1 MARFVP
7 ELEGK
12 VFPSAAERKVAAR
25 LRAGL
30 DDRYV
35 VMHSVGL
42 ARHAR
47 KRWAE
52 ADFVV
57 IGPEG
62 VFCLEV
68 KGGRVSRRDG
78 MWSFVDRDDRETLKR
93 EGPFDQAGGAAG
105 ALAAYFR
112 ELRLTAADGRP
123 PLTGY
128 GVVTPDCV
136 LHATGPNE
144 DRELILDQRDLGESM
159 TSYLTRLHEF
169 HAARLD
175 ESGLDPSDVD
185 AVADAV
191 RGDFDAVVLRSAR
204 TDRIESELV
213 RYTEGQ
219 RRLMEALAGNER
231 VIVSGAAG
239 TGKTL
244 LALNETTRLAEQGR
258 SVLLTCSAPGLA
270 EDLAQ
275 RVDPG
280 VVVRPFGLLGAE
292 GGTFDALVV
301 DEGQDLLTDGSALDT
316 LDRVLDGGLA
326 HGTWRFFHDP
336 NQALF
341 GSPAPGALDRLEDS
355 GATRAVLTV
364 NCRNT
369 KRTIEVIRL
378 LSGDVKVAAGDVYGP
393 PVTTCTSWD
402 APHIDRIS
410 AQLDRLRA
418 ADVPDAEVVVLVE
431 DERSRSEIAAALGLS
446 TTPARAETTRCLT
459 ITEFKGRE
467 SPVVVL
473 AGPSSLD
480 TVEGRRLAYVGAS
493 RARVEVAV
501 VLPPEC
507 EESYLRRSAEF
518 ARLIVEAMLG
528 GES

>member
-93 EGPFDQAGGAAG
+93 EGPFDQAGGG
-105 ALAAYFR
+105 R
-112 ELRLTAADGRP
+112 GVGCVLRAETDGSRWSA

-128 GVVTPDCV
+128 GRHADCV
-136 LHATGPNE
+136 LRTGPNE
-144 DRELILDQRDLGESM
+144 DQELILDQRDLGESM

-191 RGDFDAVVLRSAR
+191 RGDFDAVVLA
-204 TDRIESELV
+204 
-213 RYTEGQ
+213 
-219 RRLMEALAGNER
+219 
-231 VIVSGAAG
+231 
-239 TGKTL
+239 
-244 LALNETTRLAEQGR
+244 RLAPTG
-258 SVLLTCSAPGLA
+258 
-270 EDLAQ
+270 
-275 RVDPG
+275 
-280 VVVRPFGLLGAE
+280 
-292 GGTFDALVV
+292 
-301 DEGQDLLTDGSALDT
+301 
-316 LDRVLDGGLA
+316 
-326 HGTWRFFHDP
+326 
-336 NQALF
+336 
-341 GSPAPGALDRLEDS
+341 
-355 GATRAVLTV
+355 
-364 NCRNT
+364 
-369 KRTIEVIRL
+369 
-378 LSGDVKVAAGDVYGP
+378 
-393 PVTTCTSWD
+393 
-402 APHIDRIS
+402 
-410 AQLDRLRA
+410 
-418 ADVPDAEVVVLVE
+418 
-431 DERSRSEIAAALGLS
+431 
-446 TTPARAETTRCLT
+446 
-459 ITEFKGRE
+459 
-467 SPVVVL
+467 
-473 AGPSSLD
+473 
-480 TVEGRRLAYVGAS
+480 S
-493 RARVEVAV
+493 RASWFVIPRA
-501 VLPPEC
+501 
-507 EESYLRRSAEF
+507 SA
-518 ARLIVEAMLG
+518 G
-528 GES
+528 

>member
-12 VFPSAAERKVAAR
+12 VFPSTAERKVAAM

-30 DDRYV
+30 DDQYV

-42 ARHAR
+42 ARHR
-47 KRWAE
+47 KKRWAE

-112 ELRLTAADGRP
+112 GLRLTAADGRP

-144 DRELILDQRDLGESM
+144 DRELVLDQRDIGEPM
-159 TSYLTRLHEF
+159 ASYFRRLHAY

-175 ESGLDPSDVD
+175 ESGLVASDVE
-185 AVADAV
+185 ALADAV

-204 TDRIESELV
+204 TDRIESELI
-213 RYTEGQ
+213 RYTESQ
-219 RRLMEALAGNER
+219 HRLMEALAANER
-231 VIVSGAAG
+231 VIVSGTAG

-244 LALNETTRLAEQGR
+244 LALNETKRLAEQGR

-270 EDLAQ
+270 EDLSQ
-275 RVDPG
+275 RVEVG
-280 VVVRPFGLLGAE
+280 VVVLPFGSLDGE
-292 GGTFDALVV
+292 GGSFDAVVV
-301 DEGQDLLTDGSALDT
+301 DEGQDLLPDGAALET
-316 LDRVLDGGLA
+316 LDRVVEGGLA
-326 HGTWRFFHDP
+326 NGTWRFFHDP

-341 GSPAPGALDRLEDS
+341 GAPAPGALGRLEDS
-355 GATRAVLTV
+355 GATKATLTV

-369 KRTIEVIRL
+369 RRTIEAIRL
-378 LSGDVKVAAGDVYGP
+378 LSGGVKVATGDVHGP

-402 APHIDRIS
+402 EPHIERIS
-410 AQLDRLRA
+410 AQLERLRA
-418 ADVPDAEVVVLVE
+418 ADVPDPEVVVLVE
-431 DERSRSEIAAALGLS
+431 HEWMRSEIAAALGLS
-446 TTPARAETTRCLT
+446 TAPVAMETTRCLT
-459 ITEFKGRE
+459 ISEFKGRE
-467 SPVVVL
+467 SPVVIL

-480 TVEGRRLAYVGAS
+480 HVEGRRLAYVGAS

-507 EESYLRRSAEF
+507 AESYSRRSAEF
-518 ARLIVEAMLG
+518 AHVVVEAMLR
-528 GES
+528 GEA

>member
-93 EGPFDQAGGAAG
+93 ESPFDQAGGAAG

-159 TSYLTRLHEF
+159 TSYQRACTSFTRHGSTSLVSI
-169 HAARLD
+169 RPM
-175 ESGLDPSDVD
+175 ST
-185 AVADAV
+185 VADAV
-191 RGDFDAVVLRSAR
+191 RGDFDAVVLRSAAP
-204 TDRIESELV
+204 TGS
-213 RYTEGQ
+213 
-219 RRLMEALAGNER
+219 RRAGSLYRGPAPMEALAGNER

-280 VVVRPFGLLGAE
+280 VVVRPFGCSVPRVA
-292 GGTFDALVV
+292 FDALVV

-393 PVTTCTSWD
+393 PVTTCTSGN
-402 APHIDRIS
+402 AAH
-410 AQLDRLRA
+410 RA
-418 ADVPDAEVVVLVE
+418 DLCAVG
-431 DERSRSEIAAALGLS
+431 S
-446 TTPARAETTRCLT
+446 
-459 ITEFKGRE
+459 
-467 SPVVVL
+467 L
-473 AGPSSLD
+473 ASG
-480 TVEGRRLAYVGAS
+480 
-493 RARVEVAV
+493 
-501 VLPPEC
+501 
-507 EESYLRRSAEF
+507 
-518 ARLIVEAMLG
+518 
-528 GES
+528 

>member
-1 MARFVP
+1 MATFVP

-12 VFPSAAERKVAAR
+12 VFPSAAERKVAAM

-144 DRELILDQRDLGESM
+144 HRELVLDQRDLGEPIAL
-159 TSYLTRLHEF
+159 YLRRLHAH
-169 HAARLD
+169 HAAKLD
-175 ESGLDPSDVD
+175 ESGLDAADVE
-185 AVADAV
+185 AVAEAI
-191 RGDFDAVVLRSAR
+191 RGDFEATVLRSAR
-204 TDRIESELV
+204 TDRVESELI

-219 RRLMEALAGNER
+219 QRLMDALATNRR
-231 VIVSGAAG
+231 VLVAGAAG

-244 LALNETTRLAEQGR
+244 LALNEAARLAGEGCR
-258 SVLLTCSAPGLA
+258 VLLACSGAGLA
-270 EDLAQ
+270 ADLAE
-275 RVDPG
+275 RVPAG
-280 VVVRPFGLLGAE
+280 VVVKAFGETTTGV
-292 GGTFDALVV
+292 GPVDALVV
-301 DEGQDLLTDGSALDT
+301 DEGQDLIVDRDLFDT
-316 LDRVLDGGLA
+316 LGEVLRGGFA
-326 HGTWRFFHDP
+326 GGTWRFFHDP

-341 GSPAPGALDRLEDS
+341 GAPASGTLDVLEAAEPTSVALN
-355 GATRAVLTV
+355 V

-369 KRTIEVIRL
+369 IRTIDATRL
-378 LSGDVKVAAGDVYGP
+378 LSGADEVAMGDVLGP
-393 PVTTCTSWD
+393 PVTTCTNWS
-402 APHIDRIS
+402 APLVERVGD
-410 AQLDRLRA
+410 QLSRLAR
-418 ADVPDAEVVVLVE
+418 DGVPDAEVVVLVE
-431 DERSRSEIAAALGLS
+431 GDHHKGNLAAALELS
-446 TTPARAETTRCLT
+446 TDPHRAAAVRCLT
-459 ITEFKGRE
+459 ISEFKGRE

-480 TVEGRRLAYVGAS
+480 DAKGRRLAYVGAS
-493 RARVEVAV
+493 RARVEVCV

-507 EESYLRRSAEF
+507 EESYGRQRAAFGALMAD
-518 ARLIVEAMLG
+518 LAMR
-528 GES
+528 GEI